1 MTGKYFL
8 YLEAMMN
15 DRGILCSIV
24 VASIYD
30 EYRILLD
37 PVKIDITSNSNDY
50 IIVKY
55 TIDVKEKATEKTY

>member
-15 DRGILCSIV
+15 DRGILSSIV

-55 TIDVKEKATEKTY
+55 TIMLKRKQQKKTY